1 MNSAENKRMTDLAW
15 DKLHDRLERDG
26 LLDDNAVRREGY
38 SFKGRFALSLAA
50 SLVLIAC
57 ATIYILSDLSGSK
70 REMMILSNSEST
82 TLVKTLADGSVVY
95 LASGSQIT
103 YPSKFDKEKREI
115 KLKGDAFFEV
125 AKDKNAPFIIDANV
139 MEIKVL
145 GTSFNVRTTD
155 TLAPSLSVRTGLVQ
169 VTLRSGGSSGK
180 VAAGE
185 TATVNEKSLKVV
197 PTIDITQFSRYSDQI
212 HFKDERLADVINVI
226 NRMTN
231 SGAQGVT
238 ISVDK
243 TLEERRLTATFT
255 DNSPESIAQMICIA
269 LNLKYETKED
279 AILIYE

>member
-1 MNSAENKRMTDLAW
+1 MNSVKNNKMADLAW

-26 LLDDNAVRREGY
+26 LLDDNVVKRDATLFTGKFV
-38 SFKGRFALSLAA
+38 LSLAA

-70 REMMILSNSEST
+70 REMMILGNTEST
-82 TLVKTLADGSVVY
+82 TLVKTLEDGSVVY

-103 YPSKFDKEKREI
+103 YPSKFDKHTREVA
-115 KLKGDAFFEV
+115 LKGDAFFEV
-125 AKDKNAPFIIDANV
+125 AKDKNAPFIIDAGI
-139 MEIKVL
+139 MEIRVL

-155 TLAPSLSVRTGLVQ
+155 TLAPSLSVRTGLVKI
-169 VTLRSGGSSGK
+169 TLKSGGSSGN

-185 TATVNEKSLKVV
+185 TATIKEKSLKVA

-226 NRMTN
+226 NRMAN

-238 ISVDK
+238 LSVDK
-243 TLEERRLTATFT
+243 SLEERRLTATFT
-255 DNSPESIAQMICIA
+255 DTTPESIAQMICIA
-269 LNLKYETKED
+269 LNLKYKSGED
-279 AILIYE
+279 VITIYE

>member
-1 MNSAENKRMTDLAW
+1 MNSLKNNKMADLAW

-26 LLDDNAVRREGY
+26 LLNDNVVKREGAT
-38 SFKGRFALSLAA
+38 FNGRFALSLAA

-57 ATIYILSDLSGSK
+57 ATIYILSDLSGLK
-70 REMMILSNSEST
+70 REMMILSNTEST
-82 TLVKTLADGSVVY
+82 TLVKTLEDGSVVY

-103 YPSKFDKEKREI
+103 YPSRFDKHKREI
-115 KLKGDAFFEV
+115 TLRGDAFFEV
-125 AKDKNAPFIIDANV
+125 AKDKNAPFVIDANV
-139 MEIKVL
+139 MKIKVL

-155 TLAPSLSVRTGLVQ
+155 TLAPSLSVKTGLVQ
-169 VTLRSGGSSGK
+169 ITLKSGRSGGK

-185 TATVNEKSLKVV
+185 TATISEESLQVA
-197 PTIDITQFSRYSDQI
+197 PTIDITQFSRYSDQM
-212 HFKDERLADVINVI
+212 HFKDERLSDVINVI

-238 ISVDK
+238 ISLDK
-243 TLEERRLTATFT
+243 NLEERKLTATFT